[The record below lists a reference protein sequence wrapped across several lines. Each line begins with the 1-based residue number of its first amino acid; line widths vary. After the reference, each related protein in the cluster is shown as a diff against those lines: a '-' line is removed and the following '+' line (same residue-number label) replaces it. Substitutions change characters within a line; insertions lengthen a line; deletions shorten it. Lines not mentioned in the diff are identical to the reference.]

1 MLIVDSQVHI
11 WAADTPQRPWAKNAK
26 PHRPQPFG
34 MDKLLGEMN
43 AAGVDRAVIVP
54 PSLERTRND
63 LALDAARAQ
72 PERFAVMGKIDTAA
86 PLAPG
91 ALAQLREQAGMLG
104 LRFNFKKN
112 MTKLSD
118 PQQLAGVWREAEA
131 AGLPVYIGVT
141 HEHVH
146 WVEDIAVRHPR
157 LRLIF
162 DHMAL
167 AGGIKDEAAF
177 AGLDQLL
184 AAAKHPNLAVK
195 VSALPAYS
203 TAPYPFTNLHPYV
216 RRVYDAFGPQRM
228 LWGSDLTRIKN
239 ASYRQCVTA
248 FTEEMPWLSAA
259 DLEWIMGRALCQ
271 WLSWKPAAPAR

>member
-1 MLIVDSQVHI
+1 
-11 WAADTPQRPWAKNAK
+11 
-26 PHRPQPFG
+26 
-34 MDKLLGEMN
+34 
-43 AAGVDRAVIVP
+43 
-54 PSLERTRND
+54 
-63 LALDAARAQ
+63 
-72 PERFAVMGKIDTAA
+72 
-86 PLAPG
+86 
-91 ALAQLREQAGMLG
+91 
-104 LRFNFKKN
+104 
-112 MTKLSD
+112 LSD
-118 PQQLAGVWREAEA
+118 PQQLARVWREAEA

-146 WVEDIAVRHPR
+146 WVEDIAVRHPQ

-216 RRVYDAFGPQRM
+216 RRVYDAFGPQR
-228 LWGSDLTRIKN
+228 LFWGSDLTRIKN

-248 FTEEMPWLSAA
+248 FTEEMPWLSVA
-259 DLEWIMGRALCQ
+259 DLEWIMGRALCT
-271 WLSWKPAAPAR
+271 WLDWKTTAPAR

>member
-34 MDKLLGEMN
+34 MDALLGEMN

-118 PQQLAGVWREAEA
+118 PQQLAWVWREAEA

-146 WVEDIAVRHPR
+146 WVEDIAVRHPG

-177 AGLDQLL
+177 AGLEQLL

-239 ASYRQCVTA
+239 ASYRQCITA

-271 WLSWKPAAPAR
+271 WLNWKPAAPGR